1 MVTGVQA
8 TIGNI
13 DLVKQLNS
21 AAVYRIIDQCG
32 PISRIQIAEQSQ
44 LAPASVTKITR
55 QLIER
60 GLIKEV
66 DQQASTGGRRA
77 ISIVTETRAFQAIG
91 VRLGRSD
98 ATITLFD
105 LSAKPIAEEHYPLP
119 ERTQETLTEALLLA
133 ITQFIDSHERKIR
146 ELIAISI
153 ILPGLVDPDSGIVR
167 YMPHITINHWPL
179 ADILS
184 DRFKLTC
191 FVGHDIR
198 SLALAEHYFGAT
210 QECDDAILIRVH
222 RGTGAGI
229 LSNGQIFLGRNGN
242 VGEIG
247 HIQID
252 PLGERCHCG
261 NFGCLETFAANAAI
275 EQRVKHLLEQ
285 GYRSRLTIK
294 DCNIHSI
301 CRAANHGDQ
310 LACEVLTQVGRHLGK
325 AIGIAINLFNPQKI
339 VLAGEITLAESVILP
354 VITQCIN
361 AQVLN
366 AFRKNMPVVCSE
378 LNDRSAIGAF
388 ALVKRAM
395 LNGSLLQHLM
405 DSEQPHA

>member
-1 MVTGVQA
+1 MTTGGQA
-8 TIGNI
+8 QIGNV

-21 AAVYRIIDQCG
+21 AAVYRLIDLHG

-77 ISIVTETRAFQAIG
+77 ISIVTETRGFQAIG
-91 VRLGRSD
+91 VRLGRYD

-105 LSAKPIAEEHYPLP
+105 LSARHLAEEHYPLP
-119 ERTQETLTEALLLA
+119 ERTQESLEAALLNA
-133 ITQFIDSHERKIR
+133 ISQFIDSCQRKIR
-146 ELIAISI
+146 ELIAISV
-153 ILPGLVDPDSGIVR
+153 ILPGLVDPDSGIVK
-167 YMPHITINHWPL
+167 YMPHIQITNWGLVDAL
-179 ADILS
+179 AR
-184 DRFKLTC
+184 RFATAC

-210 QECDDAILIRVH
+210 QDCEDSILIRVH

-229 LSNGQIFLGRNGN
+229 LSNGQIFIGRNGN

-261 NFGCLETFAANAAI
+261 NFGCLETVAANAAI
-275 EQRVKHLLEQ
+275 EHRVQHLIAQ
-285 GYRSRLTIK
+285 GYTTRLTPDACRIEQ
-294 DCNIHSI
+294 I
-301 CRAANHGDQ
+301 CKAANKGDP
-310 LACEVLTQVGRHLGK
+310 LACEVLDYVGRQLGK
-325 AIGIAINLFNPQKI
+325 AIAIAINLFNPQKI
-339 VLAGEITLAESVILP
+339 VLAGEITESAKIILP
-354 VITQCIN
+354 AIERCIT
-361 AQVLN
+361 AQALN
-366 AFRKNMPVVCSE
+366 AFRQDLPVVCSR
-378 LNDRSAIGAF
+378 LDDRSAIGAF

-395 LNGSLLQHLM
+395 LNGALLQRLLE
-405 DSEQPHA
+405 S